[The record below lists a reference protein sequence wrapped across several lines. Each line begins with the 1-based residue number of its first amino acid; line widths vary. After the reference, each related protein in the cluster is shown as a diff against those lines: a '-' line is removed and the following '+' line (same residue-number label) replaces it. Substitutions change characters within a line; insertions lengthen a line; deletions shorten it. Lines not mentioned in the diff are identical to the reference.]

1 VGLSIYK
8 HSHLFKDNPNIKMIS
23 TPSMTP
29 LTPFTS
35 IHNKIHKIFNNPNIN
50 FFIIMNLVLLISCY
64 TFINTS
70 LKNSITSFISNPAI
84 ILIVLIITLFIGYYN
99 INISILIVLL
109 LFTIL
114 FGSSFYSSNTNINSN
129 NNNKNN
135 NNTKNHNMIEGFT
148 DNTNDNEEDDED
160 YHEDTHETAGEKN
173 VNKYKRKTREDNKKS
188 REESINKFKTV
199 LLGSF
204 NKIKNSADNDY
215 KQGLLENKQMM
226 YENEKKKNNKHKNK
240 NSSKKNSSKKQQK
253 EDFKTINERD
263 FDPSNEEDT
272 NFLITKEILQDM
284 INRIDYNFESNAY
297 LKQYL
302 KHRLEEIVEINKLL
316 DDSDE

>member
-1 VGLSIYK
+1 
-8 HSHLFKDNPNIKMIS
+8 MIS
-23 TPSMTP
+23 SPSMST

-35 IHNKIHKIFNNPNIN
+35 IHTKIHKIFNNPNIN

-70 LKNSITSFISNPAI
+70 LKNSISSFMSNPAI

-114 FGSSFYSSNTNINSN
+114 FGTSFYSSDTTKIINT
-129 NNNKNN
+129 NKNN
-135 NNTKNHNMIEGFT
+135 NSIEGFT
-148 DNTNDNEEDDED
+148 DNTNDDDEEDDE
-160 YHEDTHETAGEKN
+160 EDDTDISKDGLEKRA
-173 VNKYKRKTREDNKKS
+173 NKYKRKTREDNKKS
-188 REESINKFKTV
+188 REESIDTFKNV

-204 NKIKNSADNDY
+204 NKIKNGADNDY
-215 KQGLLENKQMM
+215 KQGLLENKQTM
-226 YENEKKKNNKHKNK
+226 YENEKKNNNKNNKNNKNK
-240 NSSKKNSSKKQQK
+240 NNNKNNNNNNNNNKNTSTKHSSKKQQK
-253 EDFKTINERD
+253 EDFKTIKERD

-284 INRIDYNFESNAY
+284 INRIDYNFESNDY

-302 KHRLEEIVEINKLL
+302 KHRLEEIVKINQLL
-316 DDSDE
+316 DDSDD